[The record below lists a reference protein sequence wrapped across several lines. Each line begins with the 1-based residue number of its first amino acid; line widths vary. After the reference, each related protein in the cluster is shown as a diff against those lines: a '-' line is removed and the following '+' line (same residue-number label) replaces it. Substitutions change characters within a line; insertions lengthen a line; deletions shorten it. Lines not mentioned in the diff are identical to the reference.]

1 MAAKPRTESLSAKAV
16 RAGIELAVQC
26 DDVGAAL
33 YYASRAATAAHMGR
47 HIEELL
53 VSHTLAFVAPAR
65 ANTLLSLTRAMVDA
79 ATTKPSLF
87 LLHAD
92 TVLRAIVDSEVRGRA
107 ALHAYAAHRNPDADT
122 RDSQPRM
129 PLLAKRAKEPAFFV
143 DCVSMKQDAK
153 EFVTLGRAFAR
164 ALVDGDY
171 TAALESALDVIDVA
185 RAVCDQPR
193 RRVSASKLRI
203 DSKPRKPVM
212 AKLRPCGK
220 HLGHFTFDF
229 ALWEMLLGHARGVPA
244 LYPFTK
250 HMASAYAE
258 RLPSDRVRPLF
269 LVQAVLAA
277 IHFNADTPTTAAE
290 LVAGSK
296 MLPRMMSRAVR
307 EQAAPTLP
315 ATPPVDKRRTCAGF
329 RDEDEWREWRAAFDA
344 QQAPPL
350 ASKTKK
356 KTPKRKSEAS
366 EEAPKPK
373 KPKVQQ
379 EEDTRDPA
387 LPARIGPWRVL
398 SSRAY
403 RTDSFIVRVTR
414 DTAVTTR
421 YVRLLRQTQLPPELG
436 VVDRLK
442 AQVGLVP
449 QEAQTFTEGAQRWLV
464 MRDLTSPRAH
474 GRVFSVEAAWPEL
487 ARLYGA
493 AFWSELIDLLVWRRV
508 VGCGAHTHLR
518 DLVWLPTE
526 KRIASVRET
535 YADASPLASPRLS
548 SLLSGMLPTHFL
560 RALEAAPHQL
570 RATLDGWTARLGH
583 TPAERQLAHRIAT
596 VRTELAPL
604 LAV

>member
-1 MAAKPRTESLSAKAV
+1 MAARPRESLSAKAV
-16 RAGIELAVQC
+16 RAGLELAVQC
-26 DDVGAAL
+26 DDVVAAM

-65 ANTLLSLTRAMVDA
+65 ANALLALTRAMVDA
-79 ATTKPSLF
+79 TTTKGDPAKPSLF
-87 LLHAD
+87 LVHAD
-92 TVLRAIVDSEVRGRA
+92 TVLRAIVGSGVRGRA
-107 ALHAYAAHRNPDADT
+107 ALHAYAAHRNPTDT
-122 RDSQPRM
+122 RDTQPRM
-129 PLLAKRAKEPAFFV
+129 PLLAKRAKEPAFFAG
-143 DCVSMKQDAK
+143 CVSTKEDAK

-185 RAVCDQPR
+185 HAVSDQPR
-193 RRVSASKLRI
+193 RRTAKLRT

-229 ALWEMLLGHARGVPA
+229 ALWEMLLEHARGVPA

-250 HMASAYAE
+250 HMASAYAG

-277 IHFNADTPTTAAE
+277 IHFNADTSTDMEPA
-290 LVAGSK
+290 AGSK
-296 MLPRMMSRAVR
+296 MLPRMMSLAVR

-315 ATPPVDKRRTCAGF
+315 ATPPADERRTCVGF
-329 RDEDEWREWRAAFDA
+329 RDEDEWREWRTAFDA
-344 QQAPPL
+344 QQQPL
-350 ASKTKK
+350 KK
-356 KTPKRKSEAS
+356 KPAKRKSEAA
-366 EEAPKPK
+366 EAPKPK
-373 KPKVQQ
+373 KPKVH
-379 EEDTRDPA
+379 EEEQRDPS

-398 SSRAY
+398 SSRVY
-403 RTDSFIVRVTR
+403 RTDSFIVRVTHGS
-414 DTAVTTR
+414 DTVVTTR
-421 YVRLLRQTQLPPELG
+421 YIRRQTPLPEFG
-436 VVDRLK
+436 EVDRLK

-474 GRVFSVEAAWPEL
+474 GRVFSVDAMWSEL

-518 DLVWLPTE
+518 DLVWLATE
-526 KRIASVRET
+526 KRIVSVRET
-535 YADASPLASPRLS
+535 YADASSLAQPPRLS

-560 RALEAAPHQL
+560 HALEAAPHQL
-570 RATLDGWTARLGH
+570 RATLDGWTARLGA

-596 VRTELAPL
+596 VRAELA
-604 LAV
+604 V